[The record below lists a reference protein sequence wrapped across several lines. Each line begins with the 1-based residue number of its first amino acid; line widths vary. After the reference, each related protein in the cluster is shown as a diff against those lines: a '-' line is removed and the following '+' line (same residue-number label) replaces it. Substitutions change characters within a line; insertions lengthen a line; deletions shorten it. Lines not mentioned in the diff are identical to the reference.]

1 MQTVWMIMKKR
12 VTEKIIQPISTT
24 TGAPKSKGEW
34 NQFSHFKWTSTKV
47 IPTEKTCAGY
57 IRPWAKG
64 SRETASVGPTVLH
77 THLCILPSKSKS
89 QLGVTMQVW
98 HQDSIQCHMLDFR
111 GKGELLRKEN
121 FIEWIKGSTLLRSS
135 LINRNN
141 VRTPIQFRKRKA
153 IPESWNISCKGQ
165 TYQFLYQ

>member
-1 MQTVWMIMKKR
+1 MLATFQQLNID
-12 VTEKIIQPISTT
+12 
-24 TGAPKSKGEW
+24 
-34 NQFSHFKWTSTKV
+34 
-47 IPTEKTCAGY
+47 
-57 IRPWAKG
+57 
-64 SRETASVGPTVLH
+64 SRKAASVGPTVLH

-111 GKGELLRKEN
+111 GKGELQRKEN

-153 IPESWNISCKGQ
+153 IPESWNIFLSRANLSVFISITPVIWMVKWSKLSIPSIEINKPLPTLAQ
-165 TYQFLYQ
+165 TVSYVR